1 MLKYLIIITA
11 VAALGIC
18 MAGALGLFGTSA
30 GAKLLLD
37 TVSRHTDV
45 NRRKAGRHTASQK
58 HGHDLAAGKDPNQ
71 KTGTFHAAAGSAGRS
86 CQHSK
91 SCGRKDIV
99 WRPRAGQTAET

>member
-11 VAALGIC
+11 VAALGVC

-45 NRRKAGRHTASQK
+45 KISAEKIEGKLAGTLR
-58 HGHDLAAGKDPNQ
+58 L
-71 KTGTFHAAAGSAGRS
+71 KTWT
-86 CQHSK
+86 
-91 SCGRKDIV
+91 
-99 WRPRAGQTAET
+99 